1 MLATPRY
8 RAGTRL
14 GQIVELPDGQFITLT
29 AEGKPPFQETL
40 GGAAF
45 DDPWTPE
52 RLVMRRGRGIP
63 IVWSEPEVVHT
74 MPGSAGLWTLGRA
87 LVDRNGDLHGIGMR
101 FLKWPKDIERP
112 GRDEMRCDVYHVAS
126 RDGGATWEPPHRVD
140 YGHEYTGALLGFT
153 QLSSGRLLLPLHFY
167 DFDREAGKN
176 VAKSCYSDD
185 GGRTWHA
192 DSTELPVPS
201 GGRHSHSGA
210 VEPTAAELGDGRVWM
225 VIRTQF
231 RRLYESF
238 SSDGRTWSPP
248 QPTRFRAPNS
258 PCSAARL
265 ADGRLMLVWNNTQ
278 GPPFGGETRQ
288 VHASRHVMNAAISDD
303 DGATW
308 QGYRE
313 FARQIDHDNV
323 DDQVSYPIINPLSD
337 GRVLVQFA
345 HVIAGWRRVETD
357 YVVFDPDVLTET
369 TDADDFTHGLR
380 GWSTNGCGGVSVAHE
395 GSEAMLHLQR
405 VDERP
410 TAAERNFPFGPK
422 GELRFEI
429 RRAADAIGVDLV
441 LDEAFWRP
449 NDRRTDGALDVSL
462 GIAELP
468 AGIWTPVT
476 VAWDIGRGEAIVNA
490 NGSERRLPIRG
501 DAPGL
506 CYLTLYGRASGPELA
521 GTDVRRLSVKVT
533 PE

>member
-1 MLATPRY
+1 
-8 RAGTRL
+8 
-14 GQIVELPDGQFITLT
+14 
-29 AEGKPPFQETL
+29 
-40 GGAAF
+40 
-45 DDPWTPE
+45 
-52 RLVMRRGRGIP
+52 
-63 IVWSEPEVVHT
+63 
-74 MPGSAGLWTLGRA
+74 
-87 LVDRNGDLHGIGMR
+87 
-101 FLKWPKDIERP
+101 
-112 GRDEMRCDVYHVAS
+112 
-126 RDGGATWEPPHRVD
+126 
-140 YGHEYTGALLGFT
+140 
-153 QLSSGRLLLPLHFY
+153 
-167 DFDREAGKN
+167 
-176 VAKSCYSDD
+176 
-185 GGRTWHA
+185 
-192 DSTELPVPS
+192 
-201 GGRHSHSGA
+201 
-210 VEPTAAELGDGRVWM
+210 
-225 VIRTQF
+225 
-231 RRLYESF
+231 
-238 SSDGRTWSPP
+238 
-248 QPTRFRAPNS
+248 
-258 PCSAARL
+258 
-265 ADGRLMLVWNNTQ
+265 
-278 GPPFGGETRQ
+278 
-288 VHASRHVMNAAISDD
+288 MNAAISDD

-380 GWSTNGCGGVSVAHE
+380 GWSTNGCGGVGVVNE
-395 GSEAMLHLQR
+395 DGEAMLRLQR

-449 NDRRTDGALDVSL
+449 NDRRTDGAVDTSL

-490 NGSERRLPIRG
+490 NGSERRLPIQG

-521 GTDVRRLSVKVT
+521 STDVRRMSVEVR